1 MLCDHDVWNDGLS
14 GYKLGF
20 KGFSEVYQQYFERNY
35 GVLSPEEQDRVKN
48 AKVVI
53 IGCGGIGGVIAITLA
68 RSGLQHFV
76 IYEPDT
82 YQPSNMNRQIA
93 CFSDTLGENKAA
105 VTYETMLKINPEIQ
119 AEVHQRALEPGEIDA
134 IVNQGDVIIPAADEW
149 PLSINMIDRTI
160 DLGKPAIM
168 AYPVGALARVSTF
181 LPGGP
186 YGSECL
192 VMPYR
197 ASYETLKTF
206 MDDPANR
213 QILYYYQTAGSW
225 RQDWFDQWCLGGKP
239 HAQLCTPVWVTSSL
253 ASMEVIKLV
262 SGKWKPVTA
271 PHYWH
276 ITPTQARIAR
286 FSLARRML
294 SRATQYPWGQHL
306 LPALAKRPGL
316 VRLFT
321 RLIG

>member
-1 MLCDHDVWNDGLS
+1 MYDL
-14 GYKLGF
+14 
-20 KGFSEVYQQYFERNY
+20 YFERNY
-35 GVLSPEEQDRVKN
+35 GVLTPDEQERVKN
-48 AKVVI
+48 ARVVI
-53 IGCGGIGGVIAITLA
+53 VGCGGIGGVIALALA
-68 RSGLQHFV
+68 RSGLEHYV
-76 IYEPDT
+76 LYEHDT
-82 YQPSNMNRQIA
+82 YQPSNMNRQIE
-93 CFSDTLGENKAA
+93 CFSDTLGVNKAA
-105 VTYETMLKINPEIQ
+105 AIYDAMLKVNPDIQ
-119 AEVHQRALEPGEIDA
+119 AEVHQRALEPDEIETA
-134 IVNQGDVIIPAADEW
+134 VNQGDVIIPAADEW
-149 PLSINMIDRTI
+149 PLSIHMIDRTI

-197 ASYETLKTF
+197 ASYEKLKTF

-213 QILYYYQTAGSW
+213 QILYYYQRAGAW
-225 RQDWFDQWCLGGKP
+225 RQDWFDQWCVGEKP
-239 HAQLCTPVWVTSSL
+239 HAQLCAPVWITGTL
-253 ASMEVIKLV
+253 AAMEVIKLV
-262 SGKWKPVTA
+262 TLRWKPVTS

-276 ITPTQARIAR
+276 ITPEDARIAK

-294 SRATQYPWGQHL
+294 SRATQYPWGRNL
-306 LPALAKRPGL
+306 LPALAKRQRL

>member
-1 MLCDHDVWNDGLS
+1 
-14 GYKLGF
+14 
-20 KGFSEVYQQYFERNY
+20 VYEQFFERNY
-35 GVLSPEEQDRVKN
+35 GILEPEEQERVKN

-53 IGCGGIGGVIAITLA
+53 VGCGGIGGVIALALA
-68 RSGLQHFV
+68 RSGLEHYV
-76 IYEPDT
+76 LYEHDI
-82 YQPSNMNRQIA
+82 YQPSNMNRQIG
-93 CFSDTLGENKAA
+93 CFSDTMEVNKAA
-105 VTYETMLKINPEIQ
+105 AISEAMLKINPEIQ
-119 AEVHQRALEPGEIDA
+119 AEVHQRALEPGEIDTA
-134 IVNQGDVIIPAADEW
+134 VNQGDVIIPAADEW

-197 ASYETLKTF
+197 APYEKLKTF
-206 MDDPANR
+206 MDDPSNR
-213 QILYYYQTAGSW
+213 QILLYYQTAGAW
-225 RQDWFDQWCLGGKP
+225 RQDWFDDWTVGQKP
-239 HAQLCTPVWVTSSL
+239 HAQLCTPVWITGAL
-253 ASMEVIKLV
+253 AAMEVIKLV
-262 SGKWKPVTA
+262 SGKWKPVAA

-276 ITPTQARIAR
+276 ITPMDARITK

-294 SRATQYPWGQHL
+294 SRATKYTWGQGL
-306 LPALAKRPGL
+306 LPALAKRPRL

-321 RLIG
+321 RAIG

>member
-1 MLCDHDVWNDGLS
+1 
-14 GYKLGF
+14 
-20 KGFSEVYQQYFERNY
+20 VYEQYFERNY
-35 GVLSPEEQDRVKN
+35 GVLTPGEQARVKDGR
-48 AKVVI
+48 VVI
-53 IGCGGIGGVIAITLA
+53 IGCGGIGGVIALALA
-68 RSGLQHFV
+68 RSGLEHFV
-76 IYEPDT
+76 LYEHDT
-82 YQPSNMNRQIA
+82 YQPSNMNRQIE
-93 CFSDTLGENKAA
+93 CFSDTLGINKAVA
-105 VTYETMLKINPEIQ
+105 IHQAMLKINPQIQ
-119 AEVHQRALEPGEIDA
+119 AEVYPRALLPDEIDQA
-134 IVNQGDVIIPAADEW
+134 VQQGEVIIPAADEW
-149 PLSINMIDRTI
+149 PLSIHMIDRTI

-197 ASYETLKTF
+197 APYEQLKVF

-213 QILYYYQTAGSW
+213 QILQYYQTAGAW
-225 RQDWFDQWCLGGKP
+225 RQDWFDDWCQGKLP
-239 HAQLCTPVWVTSSL
+239 HAQLCTPVWITGSL
-253 ASMEVIKLV
+253 AAMEVIKLV
-262 SGKWKPVTA
+262 SGKWKPVAA

-276 ITPTQARIAR
+276 ITPTGARIAR

-294 SRATQYPWGQHL
+294 SRATQFPWGQHL

-321 RLIG
+321 RAIG

>member
-1 MLCDHDVWNDGLS
+1 M
-14 GYKLGF
+14 Y
-20 KGFSEVYQQYFERNY
+20 EQYFERNY
-35 GVLSPEEQDRVKN
+35 GILTPSEQDRVKDSR
-48 AKVVI
+48 VVI
-53 IGCGGIGGVIAITLA
+53 IGCGGIGGVVALALA
-68 RSGLQHFV
+68 RSGLEHFV
-76 IYEPDT
+76 LYEHDT
-82 YQPSNMNRQIA
+82 YQSSNMNRQIE
-93 CFSDTLGENKAA
+93 CFSDTLGINKAVA
-105 VTYETMLKINPEIQ
+105 IHQAMLKINPEIQ
-119 AEVHQRALEPGEIDA
+119 AEVHARALQPGEIDM
-134 IVNQGDVIIPAADEW
+134 VVQQGEIIIPAADEW

-197 ASYETLKTF
+197 APYDQLKTF

-213 QILYYYQTAGSW
+213 QILQYYQTSGAW
-225 RQDWFDQWCLGGKP
+225 RQDWFDDWCQGQKP
-239 HAQLCTPVWVTSSL
+239 HAQLCTPVWVTGAL
-253 ASMEVIKLV
+253 AAMEVIKLA

-276 ITPTQARIAR
+276 ITPTKASIAR

-294 SRATQYPWGQHL
+294 SRATQYPWGQNI

-321 RLIG
+321 RAIG